1 MAKCTIRRWC
11 TVREAEQH
19 LRGIE
24 PYPSFLLSHILQPPS
39 HYGVGCSYLSHAPG
53 YDLILYYRHRNSEAT
68 LIWPETKH
76 IAPKL
81 TFSGPKINSDA
92 ADGQGYQLLTRHSG
106 DLCLAS
112 QAHITNT
119 ITVQAHLSCSSP
131 VWGRN
136 CSP

>member
-1 MAKCTIRRWC
+1 MC

-24 PYPSFLLSHILQPPS
+24 PHPSLLLSHLLQPPS

-53 YDLILYYRHRNSEAT
+53 YDLIPYYKPRNSEAT

-81 TFSGPKINSDA
+81 TFSGPKIIPLI
-92 ADGQGYQLLTRHSG
+92 QMQLIVRDTSSLLDIVEICVWHHKHTSLT
-106 DLCLAS
+106 
-112 QAHITNT
+112 Q
-119 ITVQAHLSCSSP
+119 
-131 VWGRN
+131 
-136 CSP
+136 